1 MKNQND
7 MIKEVQ
13 ALLEKGQIEEAI
25 RLMESVPEAERGYE
39 LTGLLAREY
48 ANYGHSINHGES
60 YLLKSLDLL
69 ESTREEGRNDPNWHC
84 RMGYALMHLEREKEA
99 IPYFDAV
106 MQMIDDDPE
115 T

>member
-39 LTGLLAREY
+39 LTGLLARDPCV
-48 ANYGHSINHGES
+48 NDLMGKGT
-60 YLLKSLDLL
+60 LKDSNIFL
-69 ESTREEGRNDPNWHC
+69 
-84 RMGYALMHLEREKEA
+84 
-99 IPYFDAV
+99 
-106 MQMIDDDPE
+106 
-115 T
+115 

>member
-25 RLMESVPEAERGYE
+25 QLMESVPEAERGYE

-69 ESTREEGRNDPNWHC
+69 ESTSNHQLSQAGLTIGN
-84 RMGYALMHLEREKEA
+84 ERIA
-99 IPYFDAV
+99 R
-106 MQMIDDDPE
+106 
-115 T
+115 

>member
-69 ESTREEGRNDPNWHC
+69 ESTRKEGRNDPNWHC

-106 MQMIDDDPE
+106 MQMIDDDP
-115 T
+115 

>member
-39 LTGLLAREY
+39 LTGLLAPPKSF
-48 ANYGHSINHGES
+48 SI
-60 YLLKSLDLL
+60 L
-69 ESTREEGRNDPNWHC
+69 ENP
-84 RMGYALMHLEREKEA
+84 
-99 IPYFDAV
+99 
-106 MQMIDDDPE
+106 
-115 T
+115 